1 MDVRI
6 SHPCTRDQDG
16 NRLYNS
22 SGEKDRHGK
31 VSLPKVE
38 EIMRYLVANT
48 TLFEVHEEGVSWR
61 FDPHG
66 GSLDTVAVVVSTG
79 SPRVCIM
86 YNL

>member
-16 NRLYNS
+16 NGLYNS
-22 SGEKDRHGK
+22 SGEKDKYGNVPIHTVK
-31 VSLPKVE
+31 D
-38 EIMRYLVANT
+38 IMRYLVTKGLLA
-48 TLFEVHEEGVSWR
+48 VHEDGVSWR

-66 GSLDTVAVVVSTG
+66 GSLDTVEDVINTG